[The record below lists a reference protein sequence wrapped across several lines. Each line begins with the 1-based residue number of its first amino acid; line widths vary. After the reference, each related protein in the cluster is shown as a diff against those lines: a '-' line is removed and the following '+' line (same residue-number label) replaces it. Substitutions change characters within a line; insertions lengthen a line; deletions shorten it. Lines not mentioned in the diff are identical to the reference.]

1 MRNRKLFTWMLALLC
16 LSGRS
21 MAQSPDFSVGI
32 LSSHFHNY
40 KSDQRVSDI
49 RNPFGYGAVVGCRF
63 NDALS
68 LGFTGEYFSGG
79 MEHRP
84 GDETAYRGSL
94 SFFVFPVQSFRLR
107 PYLSAGLAA
116 TRRTVENADGGD
128 TVTNRLQI
136 REGVGVDFAIL
147 PAMSLN
153 FDVAAYSDGLK
164 FLGLANSFGLR
175 FAL

>member
-1 MRNRKLFTWMLALLC
+1 MKRFTVVVTGLALLC

-49 RNPFGYGAVVGCRF
+49 RNPFGYGAVVGCRL

-79 MEHRP
+79 MENRP

-94 SFFVFPVQSFRLR
+94 SFFVFPVQSFRLK
-107 PYLSAGLAA
+107 PYLSAGLVA
-116 TRRTVENADGGD
+116 THRAVENADGND
-128 TVTNRLQI
+128 TATNRLQI
-136 REGVGVDFAIL
+136 RESVGVDLAIL
-147 PAMSLN
+147 PAVSLN

-164 FLGLANSFGLR
+164 FLGVANSFGLR
-175 FAL
+175 YAL